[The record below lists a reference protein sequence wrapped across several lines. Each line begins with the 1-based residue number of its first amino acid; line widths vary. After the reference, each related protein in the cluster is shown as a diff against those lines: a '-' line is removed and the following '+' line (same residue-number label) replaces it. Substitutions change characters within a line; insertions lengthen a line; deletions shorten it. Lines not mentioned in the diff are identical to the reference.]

1 MPEAINAAFNSEMCA
16 KRKEAVVHL
25 LSLEYDFG
33 ASWEDIKKEI
43 AEDRY
48 RATMK
53 SVYGGEQH

>member
-1 MPEAINAAFNSEMCA
+1 M
-16 KRKEAVVHL
+16 HL